1 MLRSDGK
8 DEYFTHII
16 LFLSFGKVYQM
27 EVKVE
32 KLKQSKIKIVITLE
46 PSEMIK
52 HFNDAYKHIA
62 PTVKLPGFRP
72 GKAPRKLI
80 ESTVGVSRILGEGI
94 DTAISESYIKAL
106 KENSLNPISS
116 PTIKINKYPN
126 YGETVEEIAN
136 PLEFEIETL
145 VFPEVTLGDYSK
157 IKIEKPKK
165 EEVKEEDIKKILDN
179 LQKQKAA
186 FQEIDREAK
195 DGDWVEVSFEGSLK
209 GVKID
214 SMCSKNHPLI
224 LGEKSLIPG
233 FEEQIVGMKKGE
245 KKTFKIKFPKDYHAK
260 EYAGKEAEFSVEI
273 INLKEVKLPPIDD
286 VFAADFG
293 QKNADDLV
301 EAIKK
306 NLAVE
311 LEKKYHDE
319 LENKVLDKMLP
330 LVKADIADEMINQEV
345 SRIFTGYQEQL
356 KGMGMNFETYLSSI
370 KKTAEEFQKE
380 MRPTAEKNIKIGL
393 MLGKVIE
400 ELKLDK
406 DDQESGKKAVEHLVN
421 QLTKK

>member
-1 MLRSDGK
+1 
-8 DEYFTHII
+8 
-16 LFLSFGKVYQM
+16 M
-27 EVKVE
+27 EIKVE
-32 KLKQSKIKIVITLE
+32 RLKQSKVKLVITLE
-46 PSEMIK
+46 PKEMIK
-52 HFNDAYKHIA
+52 HFNHAYEHVA
-62 PTVKLPGFRP
+62 PTAKLPGFRP

-80 ESTVGVSRILGEGI
+80 ESTIGVSRILGEGL
-94 DTAISESYIKAL
+94 DQAISEGYLKAL
-106 KENSLNPISS
+106 KENNLSSMSS
-116 PTIKINKYPN
+116 PSIKINKYPN
-126 YGETVEEIAN
+126 YGETEEEIAN
-136 PLEFEIETL
+136 PLEFEMEIM
-145 VFPEVTLGDYSK
+145 VFPEVTLADYSK

-179 LQKQKAA
+179 LQKQKAS
-186 FQEIDREAK
+186 FVEIDREAK

-260 EYAGKEAEFSVEI
+260 EYAGKEAEFSVDI

-286 VFAADFG
+286 TFAADFG
-293 QKNADDLV
+293 QKNADELI

-306 NLAVE
+306 NLSLE
-311 LEKKYHDE
+311 LDKKYQDD

-330 LVKADIADEMINQEV
+330 LVKADIADEMVNQEV
-345 SRIFTGYQEQL
+345 NRIFTGYQEQL
-356 KGMGMNFETYLSSI
+356 KGMGMNFETYLSSV
-370 KKTAEEFQKE
+370 KKTAEELQKE

-393 MLGKVIE
+393 MLGKIVD
-400 ELKLDK
+400 ELKLDR
-406 DDQESGKKAVEHLVN
+406 DNPESAKKAISHLVD
-421 QLTKK
+421 TMVK